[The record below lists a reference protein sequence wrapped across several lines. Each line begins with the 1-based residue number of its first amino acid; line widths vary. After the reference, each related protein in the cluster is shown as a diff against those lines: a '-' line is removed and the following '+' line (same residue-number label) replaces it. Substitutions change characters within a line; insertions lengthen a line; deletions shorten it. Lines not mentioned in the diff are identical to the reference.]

1 MYKQT
6 NDIFICYIRIKDTF
20 LVVFLLLQL
29 WDCVAR
35 TIGSKVR
42 EIEDLED
49 YSPLLPEIHYK
60 MSHLGIQICP
70 IVFWFITLNSN
81 QIMLTMQYVGLLIS
95 CAFVLVRLKVA
106 HVPYWPSCFHRWLT
120 KRRSDL
126 MFAVNSARS
135 WPR

>member
-1 MYKQT
+1 MISLSVIPK
-6 NDIFICYIRIKDTF
+6 IRYTF
-20 LVVFLLLQL
+20 LVLFLLHQL
-29 WDCVAR
+29 WDCVVH
-35 TIGSKVR
+35 IINSKVQ

-70 IVFWFITLNSN
+70 IVCKAILIHNTKFKL
-81 QIMLTMQYVGLLIS
+81 QLTMQYVGLLIS